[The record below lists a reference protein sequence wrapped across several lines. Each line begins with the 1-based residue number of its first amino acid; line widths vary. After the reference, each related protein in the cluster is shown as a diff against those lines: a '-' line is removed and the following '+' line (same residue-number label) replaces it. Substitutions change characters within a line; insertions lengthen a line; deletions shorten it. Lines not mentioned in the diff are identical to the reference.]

1 VADPHERSGTVLV
14 GAYSFWDGIWTLFV
28 FFAWLMFYTWVV
40 LLLIDNFRR
49 SDQPGAAKAGWALF
63 IIFFPI
69 VGAVS
74 YTIARPDIMSTES
87 AYDAPTEVYA
97 PVSSSTASEIARL
110 NELRREGTI
119 SESEFEALKQRAI
132 ASA

>member
-1 VADPHERSGTVLV
+1 VLV
-14 GAYSFWDGIWTLFV
+14 GAYTFWDGIWTLFV
-28 FFAWLMFYTWVV
+28 FFAWLMFFTWVV

-74 YTIARPDIMSTES
+74 YTIARPDIMTPET
-87 AYDAPTEVYA
+87 AYDAPTQVSA
-97 PVSSSTASEIARL
+97 PAGSSSAASEIARL
-110 NELRREGTI
+110 SELRREGTI
-119 SESEFEALKQRAI
+119 SEGEFEALKQRAI

>member
-1 VADPHERSGTVLV
+1 VLV
-14 GAYSFWDGIWTLFV
+14 GSYTFWDGIWTVFV
-28 FFAWLMFYTWVV
+28 FFVWLMFYTWVV

-49 SDQPGAAKAGWALF
+49 SDQPGGAKAGWALF

-74 YTIARPDIMSTES
+74 YTIARPNILPAES
-87 AYDAPTEVYA
+87 PYDAPTEVSA
-97 PVSSSTASEIARL
+97 TVSSSTASEIARL

-119 SESEFEALKQRAI
+119 SDGEFEALKQRAI
-132 ASA
+132 ASG

>member
-1 VADPHERSGTVLV
+1 VLV
-14 GAYSFWDGIWTLFV
+14 GAYSFWDGIWTVFV

-49 SDQPGAAKAGWALF
+49 TDQPGGAKAGWALF

-74 YTIARPDIMSTES
+74 YTITRPEIMTPET
-87 AYDAPTEVYA
+87 AYDAPTQVSA
-97 PVSSSTASEIARL
+97 PAGSSSSAAEIARL
-110 NELRREGTI
+110 NELRREGAI
-119 SESEFEALKQRAI
+119 SESEYEALKQRAI